1 MLYRPIRESLTQRK
15 VDLRELFRYPK
26 DKMLKEFRV
35 DSQNWWMATAV
46 RKISVQLKEPSNNL
60 DCLQRKETVLKYSSL
75 SLEVLKNS
83 LESHW
88 FWQSG

>member
-15 VDLRELFRYPK
+15 VDLRELFRYQK

-60 DCLQRKETVLKYSSL
+60 DCLQRKETVLK
-75 SLEVLKNS
+75 
-83 LESHW
+83 
-88 FWQSG
+88 